1 MPGFG
6 LETVAPPFPKLLDFC
21 LAPAEFKWAV
31 VDGVCEW
38 ARDKIPRLNPTLCLL
53 HAELDPSAAGEKHSH
68 AAWSHLKF
76 RIASLGQALRAA
88 WQTYRSCLV
97 RSLSHCP
104 KPQPL
109 LDSKFP
115 SPPAPRSLSADPPV
129 ETAAITWESPETSP
143 HPPSSLAGRSPFSPF
158 TAVLITPSLSKYQTF
173 LSSLLWPHYSR
184 ELSIVIFSNF
194 SPSVSLLNLL
204 QSNFHPQHS
213 TITALRKDSSGLV
226 L

>member
-1 MPGFG
+1 MPHGPGSPSNIPVVRSHSGALATTPTVSPTKKGHVLWMPGFG

-129 ETAAITWESPETSP
+129 ETAAIT
-143 HPPSSLAGRSPFSPF
+143 
-158 TAVLITPSLSKYQTF
+158 
-173 LSSLLWPHYSR
+173 
-184 ELSIVIFSNF
+184 
-194 SPSVSLLNLL
+194 
-204 QSNFHPQHS
+204 
-213 TITALRKDSSGLV
+213 
-226 L
+226 